1 MKNSVRRIL
10 SVALMLLFACYSASA
25 TLFVHSHLIDGEQI
39 VHSHPLFGGDGASH
53 THSSAEARLIA
64 ALTDVVLVSVAT
76 VVVVAAAVH
85 LLRVVVS
92 PYLAHFEFFE
102 GLSRSLR
109 APPVAFFAA

>member
-1 MKNSVRRIL
+1 MRRIL
-10 SVALMLLFACYSASA
+10 SAALLLLFACYSASA

-64 ALTDVVLVSVAT
+64 ALSDVVFVSVAT
-76 VVVVAAAVH
+76 VVVATAVEQ
-85 LLRVVVS
+85 LLRVVESHYV
-92 PYLAHFEFFE
+92 AHFEYFE
-102 GLSRSLR
+102 GHSRSLR

>member
-10 SVALMLLFACYSASA
+10 SVALLLLFACYSASA

-39 VHSHPLFGGDGASH
+39 VHSHPLFGGDGTSH

-64 ALTDVVLVSVAT
+64 ALTDMVLVSVAA
-76 VVVVAAAVH
+76 VVVATAVEH
-85 LLRVVVS
+85 LLHVVES
-92 PYLAHFEFFE
+92 RYMAHFEYFE
-102 GLSRSLR
+102 GSSRSLR

>member
-10 SVALMLLFACYSASA
+10 SVALLLLFACYSASA

-39 VHSHPLFGGDGASH
+39 VHSHPLFGGDAASH

-64 ALTDVVLVSVAT
+64 ALTDVVVVVAAT
-76 VVVVAAAVH
+76 VVVAAAIEH

-92 PYLAHFEFFE
+92 PYVAHFEYYE
-102 GLSRSLR
+102 GHSRSLR

>member
-10 SVALMLLFACYSASA
+10 SVALLLLFACYSASA

-64 ALTDVVLVSVAT
+64 ALTDVVLVMVAA
-76 VVVVAAAVH
+76 VVVVTAVEQ
-85 LLRVVVS
+85 LLHVVESRYV
-92 PYLAHFEFFE
+92 AHFEFFE